1 MSEKKIFS
9 KPSLLYLVLGIL
21 GIVALFLVA
30 RFLYYQGKQGIEI
43 VSMDPLGEVSQKT
56 NFTIEFSRE
65 MVADDQVDTAL
76 DSMPVIFTPH
86 IPGRYKWIS
95 RRRLRFYPDVP
106 LRPATEYSVEV
117 LPEICAAQD
126 FYLEGERKFNFYT
139 ERLKINQCLF
149 NILYSGAKMAQFQ
162 IETTLQFNG
171 PVDPEQLKS
180 YLTIHRDEK
189 ALGPEI
195 DYQLETHEISENIV
209 VVTKALDRLKEE
221 QYFSVRVKNGLM
233 GVGGSL
239 GLLDDFIQPKK
250 VGAPEPVKLTTI
262 YPNSDET
269 GSWIILKFSTPVTAE
284 AAQGFIEVDPKVAFK
299 IEQSGNYLNL
309 KGAFRPGRTYAVT
322 IKKGLVAQNMST
334 LEKNLTQQVAIENL
348 EPIVQFVDQGNYLTR
363 KGNQKVGIKTI
374 NIKNIEV
381 EIFKVFENNL
391 VHLLHQNS
399 LTEEY
404 YYYYDTY
411 SMRQFGQK
419 IYSEE
424 LNVQSRLNEPIIT
437 AVDLNHYINTERR
450 GIFRVT
456 VSDLEEHW
464 RSSSKWVIDTDLG
477 LLAHKGDDELL
488 VWVNSLSSLASL
500 SDVKVTLYS
509 QSNQEIAAGTTGPD
523 GIVKIVNLKKKM
535 EDFEPYLITATAGN
549 DLSFLKFSDCELST
563 TDFDVA
569 GRPPLTEGYEASL
582 YTDRGVY
589 RPSETV
595 HLVAVVRNKN
605 VAIPPEFPI
614 KLEIYSPD
622 DRLFHEF
629 RSKVGPGGA
638 AEFEVHVPVYA
649 LTGKYLAKL
658 MLTEEQEL
666 GRQSFNI
673 EEFIP
678 DRIKVTIKAD
688 KSAYQLGEEAAA
700 TVKAVNLFGP
710 PAAGRKVEATC
721 EIKAQAFSPEKY
733 RSFTFADQT
742 RSFENLEI
750 KATDATLDTAGTHE
764 FVFQL
769 PTGIRPPG
777 SLKGVISAT
786 VLEPGG
792 RAVSAYTAVD
802 VHPYPLYLGL
812 RQEGE
817 GYAQVNQE
825 MSIKYVALN
834 TEGQLTK
841 PGKLQVQINKLI
853 WNSIL
858 KRDYDGRYRYVSEYT
873 EKTVQTLDLA
883 GNEAEGTIRFKPDDY
898 GEYRVR
904 IIHPASQARSS
915 IRFYA
920 SGWGYA
926 PWSMA
931 HPDRME
937 IEFEKQNYNVG
948 ETAKAIIKA
957 PFSGKLLIF
966 LEREGI
972 LETQT
977 LTMKENTAQL
987 EIPVKDAF
995 KPNIY
1000 LTCTLIRSI
1009 QSLEKHSP
1017 VRAFGTAPLMV
1028 NCKREMLNVQLETVS
1043 EMRPQNTLE
1052 VDIRATGTSANAY
1065 VTIAAIDEGI
1075 CQLTDFKTPDLHGF
1089 FYAKKRLQ
1097 VTPYDIYNYIL
1108 PELEVAG
1115 SNSSTAGDR
1124 LADVQK
1130 KHLTPVDA
1138 TRVKPVALWVGLTPL
1153 GTNGRAKVKFQVPEF
1168 NGSLRLMA
1176 VAFDGAK
1183 LGNATQ
1189 NVIVREPVVITPTFP
1204 RFVAPKDQFQ
1214 VPVLLFNG
1222 TGKEAEFKV
1231 NLEVTGPVEISGAK
1245 DQSVSLKNKAEG
1257 GVNYK
1262 IVTKN
1267 QTGKATFKIKVK
1279 GGGQTVSTTTE
1290 LPVRPPA
1297 PPVSIT
1303 GSGSFEAAKPVIL
1316 KLPSNWIPGTEDYQ
1330 LTTSGFPAVQFT
1342 GSLQYLL
1349 QYPYGCIEQTTSRVF
1364 PLLYFKDIAKVASP
1378 ELFKNNTAE
1387 YYVEEGISRLAGM
1400 QLASGGF
1407 AYWPGGDQV
1416 TEWGSIYAAHFL
1428 MEARKAGYSVPE
1440 RVYRKS
1446 ISFLKNRARKSAEN
1460 VDAELDLRSY
1470 ALYALSVAGQPDKS
1484 SMNYMKNNEL
1494 NKISAS
1500 GRFLVAGAFGL
1511 AGDTQ
1516 TATELLPVSIQ
1527 PQSVERET
1535 GGTFN
1540 SSIRTNAI
1548 VLSVLAEIAPKNS
1561 SVPILVKWLA
1571 SKAEAGRWYNTQ
1583 ENAWAFLA
1591 IGKALKANRDAQFT
1605 GQIEIN
1611 NQSFKSFTTENA
1623 VFTQKEIGGKNLKL
1637 SIQGTGTCY
1646 YYWQASGIP
1655 VDANIPEKDN
1665 GVVIRRTYLT
1675 RDGKAINYQQIKQ
1688 GDLIVAEI
1696 KMKALDK
1703 QLENVIIADL
1713 LPGGLEIENPRL
1725 ESHADVSWIQNE
1737 NFYPDY
1743 MDIRDDR
1750 LLLFVNL
1757 PEQREVTFYYAMRAV
1772 TVGNFVLPPIKGEAM
1787 YNPVYSSISSSGM
1800 IRVVPMQ

>member
-1 MSEKKIFS
+1 MSDKKIFT
-9 KPSLLYLVLGIL
+9 KQSLLYIFLGIL
-21 GIVALFLVA
+21 GILALFLIG
-30 RFLYYQGKQGIEI
+30 RFFYYQGKMEI
-43 VSMDPLGEVSQKT
+43 QVVSMDPQGEVSQKT

-76 DSMPVIFTPH
+76 DSMPVIFTPR
-86 IPGRYKWIS
+86 IPGRYKWIT

-117 LPEICAAQD
+117 LPEICSLKD
-126 FYLEGERKFNFYT
+126 SYLEGERKFSFYT
-139 ERLKINQCLF
+139 ERLKINQSLF
-149 NILYSGAKMAQFQ
+149 NILYSGPKLAQFQ

-171 PVDPEQLKS
+171 AVDPEQLKN

-195 DYQLETHEISENIV
+195 DYQIETHEIAENIV
-209 VVTKALDRLKEE
+209 VVTKSLDRLEEE
-221 QYFSVRVKNGLM
+221 QYFSIRIKKGLV
-233 GVGGSL
+233 GVGGTL

-250 VGAPEPVKLTTI
+250 VGAPEPLKLTTI
-262 YPNSDET
+262 YPGSNET
-269 GSWIILKFSTPVTAE
+269 GSWIVIKFTTPVSSE
-284 AAQGFIEVDPKVAFK
+284 AAQNFIEITPKMAFK
-299 IEQSGNYLNL
+299 IEQSDTYLNL
-309 KGAFRPGRTYAVT
+309 KGGFRPGQTYSIT
-322 IKKGLVAQNMST
+322 IIKGLMAQNMSV

-348 EPIVQFVDQGNYLTR
+348 EPTVQFVDQGNYLSR
-363 KGNQKVGIKTI
+363 KGNQKVGVKTI
-374 NIKNIEV
+374 NIKNIEIQV
-381 EIFKVFENNL
+381 FKVFENNL

-411 SMRQFGQK
+411 SMRQLGQR
-419 IYSEE
+419 IYAEE
-424 LNVQSRLNEPIIT
+424 FNVQSRLNEPVIT
-437 AVDLNHYINTERR
+437 AVDLRQYLNSERK
-450 GIFRVT
+450 GIFRITVT
-456 VSDLEEHW
+456 DTEERW
-464 RSSSKWVIDTDLG
+464 RSSAKWVIDTDLG
-477 LLAHKGDDELL
+477 LVAHKGDDDLL
-488 VWVNSLSSLASL
+488 VWVNSLSTLAPL
-500 SDVKVTLYS
+500 PDVKVTLHS
-509 QSNQEIAAGTTGPD
+509 LSNQEIASGTTGPD
-523 GIVKIVNLKKKM
+523 GIVKIINLKNKI
-535 EDFEPYLITATAGN
+535 EDFEPYLITAVAGS
-549 DLSFLKFSDCELST
+549 DLSFLKLEDCELAT
-563 TDFDVA
+563 TDFDVS
-569 GRPPLTEGYEASL
+569 GRPHLTEGYEASL
-582 YTDRGVY
+582 YNDRGVY
-589 RPSETV
+589 RPGETV
-595 HLVAVVRNKN
+595 HLVAVIRDKN
-605 VAIPPEFPI
+605 VGIPPEFPI

-638 AEFEVHVPVYA
+638 VEFEIHVPVYA

-658 MLTEEQEL
+658 MITDEQEL
-666 GRQSFNI
+666 GRLEFNI

-678 DRIKVTIKAD
+678 DRIKVTLKAD
-688 KSAYQLGEEAAA
+688 KSAYQVGEQANV
-700 TVKAVNLFGP
+700 TIKGVNLFGP
-710 PAAGRKVEATC
+710 PAAGRKVEGTC
-721 EIKAQAFSPEKY
+721 EIKAQQFAPDKY
-733 RSFTFADQT
+733 RSYTFEDQT
-742 RSFENLEI
+742 RAFNNIEI
-750 KATDATLDTAGTHE
+750 KATEATLDTAGTHE

-769 PTGIRPPG
+769 PTGIKPPG
-777 SLKGVISAT
+777 SLKGVFSAT
-786 VLEPGG
+786 VIEPGG

-802 VHPYPLYLGL
+802 IHPYPLYLGL
-812 RQEGE
+812 RQEGD
-817 GYAQVNQE
+817 GYAQVNQD
-825 MSIKYVALN
+825 MQVKYVAIN
-834 TEGQLTK
+834 TSGQLAT
-841 PGKLQVQINKLI
+841 PGKLQVQVTKLI

-873 EKTVQTLDLA
+873 ERAVQNFDLT
-883 GNEAEGTIRFKPDDY
+883 GNESEGTIRFKPDDY
-898 GEYRVR
+898 GEYRLR
-904 IIHPASQARSS
+904 IIHPASQASSS

-931 HPDRME
+931 NPDRLE
-937 IEFEKQNYNVG
+937 IEFEKATYDVG

-957 PFSGKLLIF
+957 PFSGKLLIL
-966 LEREGI
+966 LEREGV

-987 EIPVKDAF
+987 EIPVKNSY

-1009 QSLEKHSP
+1009 QSIEKYTP
-1017 VRAFGTAPLMV
+1017 VRAFGTAPLIV
-1028 NCKREMLNVQLETVS
+1028 NCKSELLNLKLETVA
-1043 EMRPQNTLE
+1043 EMRPQKTLE
-1052 VDIRATGTSANAY
+1052 VEIQVTGTSANAY
-1065 VTIAAIDEGI
+1065 VTVAAIDEGI
-1075 CQLTDFKTPDLHGF
+1075 CQLTDFQTPDLHEF

-1097 VTPYDIYNYIL
+1097 VVPYDIYNYIL
-1108 PELEVAG
+1108 PELELAG

-1138 TRVKPVALWVGLTPL
+1138 TRVRPVALWAGLAPL

-1176 VAFDGAK
+1176 VAFDGIK
-1183 LGNATQ
+1183 FGNATQ
-1189 NVIVREPVVITPTFP
+1189 NVIVREPVVITPTYP

-1222 TGKEAEFKV
+1222 TGKEAEFKI
-1231 NLEVTGPVEISGAK
+1231 NLVVTGPVEISGAK
-1245 DQSVSLKNKAEG
+1245 EQTISLKNKAEG
-1257 GVNYK
+1257 GVNFK
-1262 IVTKN
+1262 ILAKN
-1267 QTGKATFKIKVK
+1267 QTGKATFKIEVK

-1297 PPVSIT
+1297 PPISIT
-1303 GSGSFEAAKPVIL
+1303 GSGSLEASKPVAL
-1316 KLPSNWIPGTEDYQ
+1316 KLPSNWIPGTEAYQ

-1378 ELFKNNTAE
+1378 ELFENNTAE

-1407 AYWPGGDQV
+1407 AYWSGGDDV
-1416 TEWGSIYAAHFL
+1416 HPWGSIYAAHFL
-1428 MEARKAGYSVPE
+1428 IEARKAGYSVPE
-1440 RVYRKS
+1440 RVYRNL
-1446 ISFLKNRARKSAEN
+1446 IQFLKNRARKSEANEYG
-1460 VDAELDLRSY
+1460 ELDLRSY
-1470 ALYALSVAGQPDKS
+1470 ALYVLSVAGQPDKS

-1494 NKISAS
+1494 KNIPAS
-1500 GRFLVAGAFGL
+1500 GRFLIAGAFGL

-1516 TATELLPVSIQ
+1516 IATELLPVSIQ

-1548 VLSVLAEIAPKNS
+1548 VLNVLAEIAPKNS

-1591 IGKALKANRDAQFT
+1591 IGKALKANRDAKFT
-1605 GQIEIN
+1605 GQVEIN
-1611 NQSFKSFTTENA
+1611 NQNFQSFSTENA
-1623 VFTQKEIGGKNLKL
+1623 VFNQKELGGKNLKL

-1665 GVVIRRTYLT
+1665 GIIVRRTYLN
-1675 RDGKAINYQQIKQ
+1675 RDGKSINYQQIKQ

-1725 ESHADVSWIQNE
+1725 ESRADVSWIQNE

-1743 MDIRDDR
+1743 MDLRDDR

-1757 PEQREVTFYYAMRAV
+1757 PEQQEVTFYYALRAV
-1772 TVGNFVLPPIKGEAM
+1772 TVGEFVLPPIKGEAM
-1787 YNPVYSSISSSGM
+1787 YDPVYSSISSSGM
-1800 IRVVPMQ
+1800 IQVVPMQ